1 MKNYYLYP
9 PNAQCPQNAK
19 YQCKWSKEEGRFELN
34 YNVQEWATL
43 YFGINVASVGKVN
56 KLRFRGIRK
65 VIIHEGFNL
74 TG

>member
-1 MKNYYLYP
+1 MR
-9 PNAQCPQNAK
+9 CPQNDK
-19 YQCKWSKEEGRFELN
+19 YQCEWSKKKGRLELN
-34 YNVQEWATL
+34 YKVQEWATL

-56 KLRFRGIRK
+56 KLRFRGIKK